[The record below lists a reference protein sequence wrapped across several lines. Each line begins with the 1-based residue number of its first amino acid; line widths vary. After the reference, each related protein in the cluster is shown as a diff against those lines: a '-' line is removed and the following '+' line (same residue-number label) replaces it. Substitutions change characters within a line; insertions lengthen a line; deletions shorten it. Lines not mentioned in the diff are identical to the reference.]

1 MPTYEYACTDCAHQF
16 EEFQSITA
24 APLRECPKC
33 GRRTLRRLIGTG
45 GGVLFRG
52 SGFYQ
57 TDYRSESYKK
67 AAEAESKAASGGRAA
82 GDSKSGEVKPAGPAR
97 TADTAPSRRPAS
109 ARPKGSDR
117 KLPPGS

>member
-1 MPTYEYACTDCAHQF
+1 MPTYEYACTDCEHQF
-16 EEFQSITA
+16 EQFQPITA

-33 GRRTLRRLIGTG
+33 RRRTLRRLIGTG

-67 AAEAESKAASGGRAA
+67 AAEAESKAASGGSK
-82 GDSKSGEVKPAGPAR
+82 DSASKPADAKPAEAGKPKPQTQAEDR
-97 TADTAPSRRPAS
+97 PPRRKRS
-109 ARPKGSDR
+109 S
-117 KLPPGS
+117 